1 MFKIAAVTAEI
12 SQKPAAAAR
21 LVCEFVGQGLD
32 IRSIREKGPHE
43 LAPTEIRRLKKR
55 QHVSVY
61 KDCIRY

>member
-21 LVCEFVGQGLD
+21 LVREFVGRGLD
-32 IRSIREKGPHE
+32 IRSIREKSPHE
-43 LAPTEIRRLKKR
+43 LAPTEIKRLKKR

-61 KDCIRY
+61 KDCIHY